1 MESTRDTLLFS
12 DDKVR
17 LDVRKVHAWLE
28 SSYWA
33 RGIPLE
39 TMERAIAGSDCFGV
53 YENGSQIA
61 FARLITDR
69 TTFAYLCDVF
79 VDQAHRG
86 HGIGRWMMECIQS
99 SSRYQGLR
107 RWMLA
112 THDAH
117 DLYRQLGWE
126 PLDDPS
132 RFMQK
137 FDPEIYSR

>member
-1 MESTRDTLLFS
+1 MESTRGSLTFS
-12 DDKVR
+12 DDKAR
-17 LDVRKVHAWLE
+17 LDTPKVHAWLE

-53 YENGSQIA
+53 YENDSQVA

-69 TTFAYLCDVF
+69 TTFAYLCDVI
-79 VDQAHRG
+79 VDEAHRG
-86 HGIGRWMMECIQS
+86 RGVGRWMMECIQS
-99 SSRYQGLR
+99 APRYQGLR

-112 THDAH
+112 TRDAH
-117 DLYRQLGWE
+117 GMYRQFGWE

-132 RFMQK
+132 KFMQR
-137 FDPEIYSR
+137 FDQDIYSR